1 MDASNT
7 LGMSILPNPAQDM
20 ARIRITAA
28 VPAVTIT
35 DVAGR
40 TLRTLPVANGE
51 ATFVRGDLPAGMYY
65 VRAVA
70 ADGRVAGMMMI
81 VE

>member
-1 MDASNT
+1 V
-7 LGMSILPNPAQDM
+7 
-20 ARIRITAA
+20 ARILVTAP
-28 VPAVTIT
+28 VSLVTIT

-51 ATFVRGDLPAGMYY
+51 ATFVRNGLPAGMYY

-70 ADGRVAGMMMI
+70 DDGKTAGMMMI